1 MQFQFLLVR
10 LKVTPRID
18 YSQGN
23 EISIPFGAIKSDFRK
38 DAADACCAFQF
49 LLVRLKVRKQCAGKR
64 KNGISIPFGA
74 IKSFKS
80 IF

>member
-23 EISIPFGAIKSDFRK
+23 EISIPFGAIK
-38 DAADACCAFQF
+38 
-49 LLVRLKVRKQCAGKR
+49 RLKYKKKPQT
-64 KNGISIPFGA
+64 
-74 IKSFKS
+74 
-80 IF
+80 